1 MMRCYK
7 ALIIAILLPIIAFEG
22 CAVSPPNTAQVLPEV
37 NVLSPPPAELT
48 FTEQVF
54 LELTD
59 VKYEGRE
66 YKTEGNTAAGEY
78 IAKTYASLGLEPFYE
93 GSYYYGFECD
103 GGIENNIIA
112 YKQGTVGKSAVV
124 ICAHFD
130 GEGNKDGAGLAAYD
144 NASGVA
150 TMLTC
155 AKLLADAPFE
165 SDIIYLATN
174 VEEYGKQGASAISDY
189 LSGKYDYIN
198 LFNIDCVGFAQ
209 YSGVMDVYGKDAPNN
224 LSLAVAD
231 ALGATQRDT
240 GFSSDSQRFNNQNI
254 AVCSLSDTKHDE
266 PMHSPE
272 DVRENVDCA
281 KVEQLAVDLAAFIGG
296 NGDRIFIDP
305 DTGSMTPEEE
315 IILAEI
321 NTLIATIPARYNL
334 AYNEAYCCRLAADG
348 TLELIMGIGKVDTVE
363 KVNYLFPDVKIRER
377 VGQYKLKEISIN
389 GEPYYGSCRDI
400 WEHGD
405 MQTLMLMGTPE
416 DFKAGTFVEGEI
428 YRFELPAPGSQLNSM
443 VLQYS
448 NGEESLIIQFRPYDA
463 LEPELAEVYSEN
475 ANGTLGSEFEGYITQ
490 FMKIDGITEGYKN
503 AVYIEKET
511 GYVYLITAGNKYR
524 SANDFAELLR
534 ELDMPAMLKEAT
546 GAQ

>member
-1 MMRCYK
+1 MMRCFK
-7 ALIIAILLPIIAFEG
+7 ALIVAILLPMLALEG
-22 CAVSPPNTAQVLPEV
+22 CTVSPTNTAQVLPEV
-37 NVLSPPPAELT
+37 SVMSPPPAELT

-78 IAKTYASLGLEPFYE
+78 IAEIYASLGLQPFYE

-130 GEGNKDGAGLAAYD
+130 GLGSLTAAYD
-144 NASGVA
+144 NASGVTA
-150 TMLTC
+150 MLTC
-155 AKLLADAPFE
+155 AKLLADAPLE

-174 VEEYGKQGASAISDY
+174 VEEYHKQGASAISDY

-198 LFNIDCVGFAQ
+198 LFNIDCIGFEQ
-209 YSGVMDVYGKDAPNN
+209 YSGVPDVYGKDAPNN

-240 GFSSDSQRFNNQNI
+240 GFSSDSQAFNNQNI
-254 AVCSLSDTKHDE
+254 AVCSLSDTKSNE
-266 PMHSPE
+266 PMHSPA

-281 KVEQLAVDLAAFIGG
+281 KVEQAATDLAAFIGG

-315 IILAEI
+315 IILSEI
-321 NTLIATIPARYNL
+321 NTLIETIPAQYNL
-334 AYNEAYCCRLAADG
+334 AYNEAYCCRLASDG
-348 TLELIMGIGKVDTVE
+348 SLELIMGIGKVDTVE
-363 KVNYLFPDVKIRER
+363 KVNYLFPDVEISDR
-377 VGQYKLKEISIN
+377 VGQYELKEISIN
-389 GEPYYGSCRDI
+389 SEPYYGSCRDI

-405 MQTLMLMGTPE
+405 IQTLMLMGTPE
-416 DFKAGTFVEGEI
+416 DFKAGTFEEGEI
-428 YRFELPAPGSQLNSM
+428 YRFELPAPGSQLTSM

-448 NGEESLIIQFRPYDA
+448 NGEETLMVQIHPYDA
-463 LEPELAEVYSEN
+463 LEPELAEEYSEN
-475 ANGTLGSEFEGYITQ
+475 IKDILGSEFEGYITKY
-490 FMKIDGITEGYKN
+490 MKIDSMAGGYKD
-503 AVYIEKET
+503 AVYIGKET
-511 GYVYLITAGNKYR
+511 GYVYLITAGNNYR

-534 ELDMPAMLKEAT
+534 ELDMPAMLKEIT